1 VPERKGVVVFEVPDA
16 QASFESDHDE
26 SVKLDG
32 WPEVQVAIVDEA
44 KASTVRWAALRDV
57 PKEDKVEKEIKVTA
71 SSPPVPYLLEK
82 DDELPP
88 EELGSLLTVADTGAR
103 GVEVE
108 KAEEFALLEQAEE
121 KRRKQQVRQTV
132 WARALKLRKGR
143 EESER
148 KEKA

>member
-1 VPERKGVVVFEVPDA
+1 VPERKGAVVFKVRDA
-16 QASFESDHDE
+16 HASFESDHED
-26 SVKLDG
+26 SVKDDG
-32 WPEVQVAIVDEA
+32 LPEVQVAIVDEA

-57 PKEDKVEKEIKVTA
+57 PKEDNVEKELKVTA

-88 EELGSLLTVADTGAR
+88 EELGSLLAVAETEGR
-103 GVEVE
+103 RTEVE
-108 KAEEFALLEQAEE
+108 TAEEFALLEQAEE